1 MANSSFAFWNFV
13 EKFFSNIFDPWWIES
28 ADTEPTDSEG
38 RLCSDTS
45 PDAEVNLPA
54 FKSDLHHLV

>member
-1 MANSSFAFWNFV
+1 M
-13 EKFFSNIFDPWWIES
+13 IDPWWIES

-38 RLCSDTS
+38 RLCSVMGA
-45 PDAEVNLPA
+45 DAEVTLPA